1 MSNWLSNGPCPKCGS
16 RDNLATYDDGHQWCW
31 GCGHYVA
38 ANGLE
43 VVRKKLL
50 EPASAPVVQT
60 VALPYDVEAIYPPE
74 ALKWVSKYGLVRSDL
89 VTNRVLWSESSG
101 LLIFPLTDGEGR
113 IVAWQGRNFG
123 EKYSVKWFGRGSLE
137 STFVFFPRSTARAKR
152 IIFVEDIVS
161 AIKVGKVIQGLSDLN
176 GTVCQPVFGSHI
188 SRARLSRC
196 LHIMDERHITFWLDN
211 DKFKESI
218 KFRQQANSLG
228 FKATV
233 INTALDPKEISLEEI
248 ETLLRG

>member
-16 RDNLATYDDGHQWCW
+16 KDNLATYDDGHQWCW

-89 VTNRVLWSESSG
+89 VTN
-101 LLIFPLTDGEGR
+101 
-113 IVAWQGRNFG
+113 
-123 EKYSVKWFGRGSLE
+123 
-137 STFVFFPRSTARAKR
+137 
-152 IIFVEDIVS
+152 
-161 AIKVGKVIQGLSDLN
+161 
-176 GTVCQPVFGSHI
+176 
-188 SRARLSRC
+188 
-196 LHIMDERHITFWLDN
+196 
-211 DKFKESI
+211 
-218 KFRQQANSLG
+218 
-228 FKATV
+228 
-233 INTALDPKEISLEEI
+233 
-248 ETLLRG
+248 